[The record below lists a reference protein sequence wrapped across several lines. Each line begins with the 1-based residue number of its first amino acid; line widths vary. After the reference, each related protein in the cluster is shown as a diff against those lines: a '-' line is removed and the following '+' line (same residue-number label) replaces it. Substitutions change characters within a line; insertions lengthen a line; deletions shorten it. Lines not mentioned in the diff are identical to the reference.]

1 MGPEPEIKPE
11 IKIEEYGEGFKT
23 VLICDDNAETR
34 NLINSA
40 LKELQYKVEISTGS
54 SDTYEKLRFNQY
66 DVVVL
71 NENFGGS
78 APENNE
84 VLKFLQNMP
93 MNTRRHIFLALVG
106 QNLKTLD
113 NMTAFS
119 KSVNAV
125 INKQDLPN
133 LVNILK
139 KSVADN
145 DQFYKV
151 YKEILRKLGKR

>member
-1 MGPEPEIKPE
+1 MPE
-11 IKIEEYGEGFKT
+11 IEEYGEGFKT
-23 VLICDDNAETR
+23 ALICANAYDDDAETQ

-40 LKELQYKVEISTGS
+40 LKELKYKVEIAAS
-54 SDTYEKLRFNQY
+54 SADTFEKLRFNQY

-71 NENFGGS
+71 IENFGGNS
-78 APENNE
+78 PENNE
-84 VLKFLQNMP
+84 VLKFFQHMP
-93 MNTRRHIFLALVG
+93 MNTRRHIFLALIG

-125 INKQDLPN
+125 INKHDLSN
-133 LVNILK
+133 LVNILR
-139 KSVADN
+139 KSIDDN